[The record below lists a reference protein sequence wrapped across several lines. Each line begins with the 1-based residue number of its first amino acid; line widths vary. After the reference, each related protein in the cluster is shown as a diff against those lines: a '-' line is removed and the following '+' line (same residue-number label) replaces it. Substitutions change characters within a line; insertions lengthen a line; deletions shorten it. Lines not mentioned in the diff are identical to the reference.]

1 MSSSKEFLK
10 DPETR
15 KQIMLDHYES
25 PRNYCANNKCPSGYK
40 SGNINSPSCIDN
52 VTGYVLVKDGKVKDV
67 KFGGESCTI
76 CKSSTDIMASAL
88 VGKTVAESLDFIDN
102 YLNMIDH
109 KKFDESKME
118 ELIVFENIWRQSNRV
133 NCAKTGI
140 KAIKKALEEYG
151 K

>member
-1 MSSSKEFLK
+1 MSSSKDLLK
-10 DPETR
+10 DPETI
-15 KQIMLDHYES
+15 KQIMLDHYEN
-25 PRNYCANNKCPSGYK
+25 PRNFCANNKCPAGYK

-76 CKSSTDIMASAL
+76 CKASTDIMSSSL
-88 VGKTVAESLDFIDN
+88 VGKTVAQALDFIDN
-102 YLNMIDH
+102 YLKMVDH
-109 KKFDESKME
+109 EKFDESQLD
-118 ELIVFENIWRQSNRV
+118 ELIVFDNIWRQPNRV

-140 KAIKKALEEYG
+140 KAIKKALEQYV